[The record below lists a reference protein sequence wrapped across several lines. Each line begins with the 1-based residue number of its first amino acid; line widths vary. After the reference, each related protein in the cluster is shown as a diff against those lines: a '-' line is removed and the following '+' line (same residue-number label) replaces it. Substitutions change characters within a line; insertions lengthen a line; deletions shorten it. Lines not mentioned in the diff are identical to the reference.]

1 MGHVV
6 QNQTCKVT
14 ICNLNPKELGYKPNE
29 PNTINLKRVGE
40 RIGPLVDRLMVNPGF
55 KYVRVRKDT

>member
-1 MGHVV
+1 MYYY
-6 QNQTCKVT
+6 CKVT
-14 ICNLNPKELGYKPNE
+14 ICSPNPKELGYKPNE

-40 RIGPLVDRLMVNPGF
+40 RTELLMDRLTVNPGF